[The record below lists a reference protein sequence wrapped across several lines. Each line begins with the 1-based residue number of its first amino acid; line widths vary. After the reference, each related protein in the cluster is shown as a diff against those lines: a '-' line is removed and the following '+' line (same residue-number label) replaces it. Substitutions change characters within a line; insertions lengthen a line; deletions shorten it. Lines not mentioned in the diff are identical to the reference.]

1 MFEHSLIGLEAKKP
15 SRRAWFSLP
24 AAIGLH
30 VIAVATFT
38 FAGTWNVAAVPEP
51 MIVEPFV
58 VQLPPPPPPILG
70 SGRPETKGRNE
81 VKAPTPPI
89 PPEQPVQPKDTADLD
104 AEAKASSDSPVVDSV
119 ASLPPGGDPR
129 GSIYGVEDGDP
140 NSGVDFSDGPIPV
153 APAPAPAPEMAERSE
168 PIQVGGAVT
177 RPVVVSRTEP
187 RYTELARKA
196 RIEGVVIVR
205 AVIDEQGYVTA
216 VRLVRGQPMGLD
228 KAAMDA
234 VKTWRFTAATLH
246 GVPVKVYF
254 NLTVTFSLQ
263 R

>member
-24 AAIGLH
+24 VAIGLH

-38 FAGTWNVAAVPEP
+38 FAGTWNVPPVPEP
-51 MIVEPFV
+51 MIVEPFM

-70 SGRPETKGRNE
+70 SGRSEPETTAA
-81 VKAPTPPI
+81 VKPPAPVA
-89 PPEQPVQPKDTADLD
+89 PEQPIQPTQTADLD
-104 AEAKASSDSPVVDSV
+104 KPATTPSTVIDSV
-119 ASLPPGGDPR
+119 AGLPPNGDPR
-129 GSIYGVEDGDP
+129 GSIYGVEHGDP
-140 NSGVDFSDGPIPV
+140 DFGVDFSDGPVGPSV
-153 APAPAPAPEMAERSE
+153 SVTPAPAPEMPERNE

-196 RIEGVVIVR
+196 RIEGVVIVK
-205 AVIDEQGYVTA
+205 AVIDERGYVTD
-216 VRLVRGQPMGLD
+216 VQLVRGQPMGLD

-234 VKTWRFTAATLH
+234 VKTWRFTPATLH

-254 NLTVTFSLQ
+254 NLTVSFTLQ